1 MIITIPALSDN
12 FIYLYCYQQDNAF
25 VVDPGEG
32 QAVLDEL
39 RKRNLNLTHILT
51 THSHFD
57 HTAGIK
63 EIHSKT
69 GCEIVKS
76 ENDED
81 IQIGELSVKTIPTP
95 GHTGDSHCF
104 YIPAAGNQS
113 GVLFTG
119 DTLFTGG
126 CGRPFGGDPAEMWD
140 SLCKI
145 KALPDDTLI
154 YPGHN
159 YTQENYEF
167 ALTIVPDDETIR
179 EYLQEIK
186 VQPDNNSVGVP
197 SNIGREKKTN
207 IFLRSDEPEVKA
219 AVNKPDAPA
228 VQVFAELR
236 KRKNV
241 FG

>member
-1 MIITIPALSDN
+1 MVITIPALSDN
-12 FIYLYCYQQDNAF
+12 FIYLFCYGQSSAF
-25 VVDPGEG
+25 AVDPGDG
-32 QAVLDEL
+32 QAVLGVLKKHD
-39 RKRNLNLTHILT
+39 LNLTHILT

-63 EIHSKT
+63 EITSKT
-69 GCEIVKS
+69 GCEVVQNKD
-76 ENDED
+76 DED

-95 GHTGDSHCF
+95 GHTRDSRCF
-104 YIPAAGNQS
+104 YIPASGNQP

-126 CGRPFGGDPAEMWD
+126 CGRPMGCDPAEMWE

-145 KALPDDTLI
+145 KALPDETLV

-167 ALTIVPDDETIR
+167 ALTIEPENETIR
-179 EYLQEIK
+179 DYLQKIK
-186 VQPDNNSVGVP
+186 ETPNDTPGVP
-197 SNIGREKKTN
+197 SSIAREKKSN
-207 IFLRSDEPEVKA
+207 IFFRADESAVKA
-219 AVNKPDAPA
+219 AVNTPAALPDH
-228 VQVFAELR
+228 VFTKLR
-236 KRKNV
+236 KRKNI